1 MDDQV
6 NENKSNA
13 ESVVSVGLTVPYVL
27 VQAIP
32 TVSSPSRKRR
42 SLSSAIGRLKRLK
55 LLKEQKP
62 YCESNVPP
70 VDVDVTTSVI
80 NTQSDNDNASDSITA
95 ALLDTTSSKLSMV
108 NTSSIDPSKQSIV
121 NSPVIAQS
129 NSFFDTTT
137 IINSSSN
144 NCVRQPSKETS
155 LLSKVRFLTNT
166 THDRDDPSLA
176 VIDNSSKI
184 FAQCLSGSESE
195 EYTGCNDGVG
205 NHHDSE
211 ISALSTTAIMIT
223 TDGATFD
230 QMNAI
235 TKGHHYSLTFQNNPV
250 KSQTIS
256 LNDGSVLNEI
266 NNQVNDNNIGSINC
280 SANNMSNEK
289 QDLSEG
295 KIFTNGQNS
304 ESDDYCWICHNPG
317 EVVICS
323 CCPRVFHSSC
333 LYMTDFPDVWLC
345 PECQDLILAEC
356 SLYQLKSW
364 CTITNDQ
371 LKRMLLFLLDRLSRQ
386 SWAQHFREPVNPT
399 FVKGYNELITHPM
412 DLHLLYSRVKSGEYA
427 SPQAFLGDFRWIL
440 HNCIVF
446 NGTNSSLTSSAR
458 LLDRTFH
465 REFNLMRACPIC
477 YLNRMPAIHLLPST
491 SKKLPPLT
499 DNEPGSY
506 LLFDVVPTH
515 SSSGDDR
522 NEGDSGEHNHNH
534 CKWKGD
540 SSLLSALDP
549 WWFCKLCDVIHPIV
563 WVRLQNYPRWP
574 AKVMAHDG
582 STLLVSFFGDY
593 DVTIAPIGSAKLH
606 SVSLSKRL
614 RKSSMDSGYNNSN
627 IVVSPCSAVSDVDAD
642 NETIQ
647 TTSQS
652 PTSSSTVPIIDP
664 DVKQNYR
671 KAVAELKYHL
681 DLIYQH
687 PNTDINSTVMNTT
700 QQVIC
705 NTTSSTDANTVTSND
720 TVHATNSVRI
730 NFSSKLDHLQP
741 SNDLYREPLLTRFA
755 ASLRHSPIISS
766 ELPSGLK
773 TASLPIISNGDTVMK
788 RKHVD
793 TPQSTSS
800 VSPSITMEL
809 ETVSSE
815 DIHCN
820 ATLDHKKK
828 KRKKKKHGY
837 SKSKLLAEGGMNIEE
852 NTINTISII
861 DSSETSNDADNI
873 NNIDSNV
880 IADNDASSSNSTTE
894 PLVLLTSCE
903 LQPISDILVSSTSSK
918 LNDVRL
924 ALDDL
929 RASFNEALQRLEDK
943 VALTI
948 NSANDSNVGHL
959 LNTPELPSLHPI
971 RCDIEIQTDDIQ
983 FVGNDKS
990 LKTSNATTE
999 SKSIQTDTSSSSLST
1014 LNPRLPISFQ
1024 ERMMQSE
1031 ILRMERENQRLNV
1044 LVAYTR
1050 AEMLLE
1056 MERRITELRRVWNH
1070 ELIAIME
1077 TAARIW
1083 ERDVI
1088 KIVDACAYCGR
1099 IAYYYCCWNT
1109 SYCNVTCQS
1118 KHWSFHI
1125 NSCVQARNLA
1135 NNTNNNNR
1143 NLNGLTH
1150 RPSHSPNL
1158 TCHSLITTTDQS
1170 HYSSTQPSLHQH
1182 PPQYHQ
1188 YHHTHDYHNLHQQP
1202 LQQQTLPTHQRM
1214 ISRDSLNPIIDA
1226 CQSTN
1231 NATLQRSLSFST
1243 VPPSTIENLSSF
1255 FSTRLK
1261 HSLTGAHQY
1270 IKFMIVILYV
1280 YRLFVSVLQT

>member
-1 MDDQV
+1 MDNQV
-6 NENKSNA
+6 NKNKSNA
-13 ESVVSVGLTVPYVL
+13 ESVMPVELTVPYVL

-42 SLSSAIGRLKRLK
+42 CLSSTIGRLKRLK

-62 YCESNVPP
+62 SCESNVPP
-70 VDVDVTTSVI
+70 VDIDVTTSVTNI
-80 NTQSDNDNASDSITA
+80 QSGGE
-95 ALLDTTSSKLSMV
+95 
-108 NTSSIDPSKQSIV
+108 P
-121 NSPVIAQS
+121 
-129 NSFFDTTT
+129 
-137 IINSSSN
+137 
-144 NCVRQPSKETS
+144 KEY
-155 LLSKVRFLTNT
+155 N
-166 THDRDDPSLA
+166 
-176 VIDNSSKI
+176 
-184 FAQCLSGSESE
+184 
-195 EYTGCNDGVG
+195 GCNDDVD
-205 NHHDSE
+205 NHCDSE
-211 ISALSTTAIMIT
+211 NSTSSAMAVTCTTAA
-223 TDGATFD
+223 ATVD
-230 QMNAI
+230 QMSAI
-235 TKGHHYSLTFQNNPV
+235 TKSHHSPTFQDNPV
-250 KSQTIS
+250 KSQTIL

-266 NNQVNDNNIGSINC
+266 NNQVNDNNIGGNVC
-280 SANNMSNEK
+280 SGDNMSNDK
-289 QDLSEG
+289 QNLSEG
-295 KIFTNGQNS
+295 NDLTNGSNS

-323 CCPRVFHSSC
+323 CCPRVFHSAC
-333 LYMTDFPDVWLC
+333 LYMTEFPDVWLC

-386 SWAQHFREPVNPT
+386 SWSQHFREPVNPT
-399 FVKGYNELITHPM
+399 YVKGYNELITHPM
-412 DLHLLYSRVKSGEYA
+412 DLHSLYSRVKSGEYA

-446 NGTNSSLTSSAR
+446 NGANSSLASSAR

-491 SKKLPPLT
+491 TKKLPPLT

-506 LLFDVVPTH
+506 LLLDVDPTQ
-515 SSSGDDR
+515 SSSDLKSDHR
-522 NEGDSGEHNHNH
+522 SEGDSGEHNHNH
-534 CKWKGD
+534 CKWKSD
-540 SSLLSALDP
+540 SSLLSSLDP

-563 WVRLQNYPRWP
+563 WVRLQNYPSWP

-614 RKSSMDSGYNNSN
+614 REPSVDSGNSNSN
-627 IVVSPCSAVSDVDAD
+627 IVVSPRSALSDVDAD
-642 NETIQ
+642 YETIR

-652 PTSSSTVPIIDP
+652 STSSSTVLIIDP
-664 DVKQNYR
+664 DVKENYR

-687 PNTDINSTVMNTT
+687 YPDFKLPINRLGYTKRRAKRYYGSFSTTPTATSEINSTNEVNPNIDVNSTVMNTT
-700 QQVIC
+700 QKAIR
-705 NTTSSTDANTVTSND
+705 NTTSSTDAITVTSND
-720 TVHATNSVRI
+720 TVHLTSSVRI
-730 NFSSKLDHLQP
+730 DNSVKLDHLRP
-741 SNDLYREPLLTRFA
+741 SNDLYREPVLTRVA
-755 ASLRHSPIISS
+755 ASLRHSPVISS

-773 TASLPIISNGDTVMK
+773 TASPSIISNGNTIRK
-788 RKHVD
+788 RKHMD

-828 KRKKKKHGY
+828 KRRKKKHGF
-837 SKSKLLAEGGMNIEE
+837 SKSKLLAEGGMNMEE
-852 NTINTISII
+852 NTINAITII
-861 DSSETSNDADNI
+861 DSSETSNDDNI
-873 NNIDSNV
+873 DNIDSNI
-880 IADNDASSSNSTTE
+880 IANNDTSSSSSTTE
-894 PLVLLTSCE
+894 PLVLLTTSE
-903 LQPISDILVSSTSSK
+903 LQSISDILVPSTSSK

-929 RASFNEALQRLEDK
+929 RASFNAALQRLEDK
-943 VALTI
+943 VTLTI
-948 NSANDSNVGHL
+948 NSANDSDVDHL
-959 LNTPELPSLHPI
+959 LNTPELPCLHPI
-971 RCDIEIQTDDIQ
+971 CCDVEIQTDDIQ
-983 FVGNDKS
+983 FVENDKS
-990 LKTSNATTE
+990 LKTPTTE
-999 SKSIQTDTSSSSLST
+999 SKSIQTDVVIETSGSLST
-1014 LNPRLPISFQ
+1014 LNPRIPISFQ

-1050 AEMLLE
+1050 AEMVLE

-1070 ELIAIME
+1070 ELIAMVE

-1088 KIVDACAYCGR
+1088 KIVDAVKRRQWCAYCGR

-1135 NNTNNNNR
+1135 NNTNSNNR
-1143 NLNGLTH
+1143 NVNGLT
-1150 RPSHSPNL
+1150 RRLSYSPNV
-1158 TCHSLITTTDQS
+1158 TYHSLITTDQT
-1170 HYSSTQPSLHQH
+1170 HYSSTQPSLHQY
-1182 PPQYHQ
+1182 PPQHHQ
-1188 YHHTHDYHNLHQQP
+1188 FHHTQNYQQQQL
-1202 LQQQTLPTHQRM
+1202 LQQQTLPTQQRM
-1214 ISRDSLNPIIDA
+1214 ISRDSLNPVIDA
-1226 CQSTN
+1226 CQPMN
-1231 NATLQRSLSFST
+1231 NAMPQRSLSFST
-1243 VPPSTIENLSSF
+1243 VPPSTFKN
-1255 FSTRLK
+1255 
-1261 HSLTGAHQY
+1261 
-1270 IKFMIVILYV
+1270 
-1280 YRLFVSVLQT
+1280 